1 MTNFTIWLDDL
12 RDPLDYG
19 FDYCGDLYWYKTFT
33 EFKDYLSSAFSVLVE
48 EIHLDHDLGDM
59 EEDKTGYDALL
70 LIEEM
75 LYGGNL
81 KSLKTIYVHTSNPS
95 AATKMMSVKDI
106 FRDKFGV
113 EMVRNH
119 Y

>member
-1 MTNFTIWLDDL
+1 MILWLDDI
-12 RDPLDYG
+12 RNPADYG
-19 FDYCGDLYWYKTFT
+19 LSATYWFKS
-33 EFKDYLSSAFSVLVE
+33 FKDFRKLFRIWHKSSFPKVT

-95 AATKMMSVKDI
+95 AATKMMSVKGI

-113 EMVRNH
+113 EMKRSH

>member
-12 RDPLDYG
+12 RDPLDHG
-19 FDYCGDLYWYKTFT
+19 FDYCGDLRWHKTFT
-33 EFKDYLSSAFSVLVE
+33 EFKDYISSALNILVE
-48 EIHLDHDLGDM
+48 EIHLDHDLGSDL
-59 EEDKTGYDALL
+59 DGTGYDALL

-75 LYGGNL
+75 LYGGDL

-106 FRDKFGV
+106 FRGKFGV

>member
-1 MTNFTIWLDDL
+1 MTNFIIWLDDL

-19 FDYCGDLYWYKTFT
+19 FDYCGDLRWHKTFT
-33 EFKDYLSSAFSVLVE
+33 EFKDYISSAFNVLVE
-48 EIHLDHDLGDM
+48 EIHLDHDLGSDL
-59 EEDKTGYDALL
+59 DGTGYDALL

-75 LYGGNL
+75 LYGGDL

-113 EMVRNH
+113 DMKRNH